1 MTAPASPP
9 VRTIVGALVLV
20 MLLAA
25 MDQTIVSTALPTI
38 VGELGG
44 LEHLSWVVTGYM
56 LATTVVTPIYGK
68 LGDLFGRKVVLQS
81 AIVIFLAG
89 SVLSSLAQSMLQLI
103 LFRALQGVG
112 GGGLMITTMA
122 VMADVVS
129 PRERGKYSGW
139 FGAVW
144 GGATLLGPLIGGFFV
159 EHLSWRAIFY
169 INIPLG
175 IAVFLVIGFAFAAPP
190 QRPVRPHIDYA
201 GAALLTLGLT
211 AIVLATSL
219 GGVTLPWTSPG
230 LLAIA
235 ATAGAAIALFF
246 WVEHRAEEPIIP
258 PSLFAEPAFRLS
270 AAVGFI
276 VGCAMFGT
284 TTYLPLYLQVV
295 KDLSPATSGLLITP
309 MMGGTLIASISS
321 GYIIA
326 RTGRF
331 RIFPIAGMGIATLAM
346 LWLSQMDLASPAATV
361 TFGAAGLG
369 LGLGMVMQV
378 LVLAVQ
384 NAAPREQLGVATSSA
399 TMFRSVGG
407 LVGVS
412 LFGALFAMLLH
423 QGLAGG
429 PAALLDPS
437 KLNPMA
443 IRALPSAQH
452 DAYLAA
458 FSEAL
463 HVVFLSAA
471 GLAALGFLL
480 SWLQPHQTLR
490 DKPHPIEDIGDDM
503 GMPTDGTRPAR
514 AG

>member
-1 MTAPASPP
+1 MSAGAVP

-38 VGELGG
+38 VGDLGG

-56 LATTVVTPIYGK
+56 LATTAVTPIYGK
-68 LGDLFGRKVVLQS
+68 LGDLFGRKVILQS
-81 AIVIFLAG
+81 AIVIFLVG
-89 SVLSSLAQSMLQLI
+89 SILSSLAQSMLQLI
-103 LFRALQGVG
+103 LFRALQGIG

-159 EHLSWRAIFY
+159 GHLSWRAIFY

-175 IAVFLVIGFAFAAPP
+175 IAVFLVIGFAFAPP
-190 QRPVRPHIDYA
+190 PPRAARPHIDYA
-201 GAALLTLGLT
+201 GAALLTIGLT

-219 GGVTLPWTSPG
+219 GGVSLPWTSPILLG
-230 LLAIA
+230 LLAA
-235 ATAGAAIALFF
+235 AAASLVLFF
-246 WVEHRAEEPIIP
+246 RVEQRAEEPIIP
-258 PSLFAEPAFRLS
+258 PSLFADPVFRLS
-270 AAVGFI
+270 AAIGFI

-284 TTYLPLYLQVV
+284 TTYLPIYLQVV
-295 KDLSPATSGLLITP
+295 KDMSPSESGLLITP
-309 MMGGTLIASISS
+309 MMGGTLLASISS
-321 GYIIA
+321 GYVIA
-326 RTGRF
+326 RTGRY
-331 RIFPIAGMGIATLAM
+331 RIFPVAGMALATLAM
-346 LWLSQMDLASPAATV
+346 LWLSQLSLASPPSSV
-361 TFGAAGLG
+361 MIGAAGLG

-384 NAAPREQLGVATSSA
+384 NTAPREQLGAATSSA

-412 LFGALFAMLLH
+412 LFGALFAMLLR

-429 PAALLDPS
+429 PGGMLDPS
-437 KLNPMA
+437 KLNPTT
-443 IRALPSAQH
+443 IRALPDAQH
-452 DAYLAA
+452 TAYLAA
-458 FSEAL
+458 FGDAL
-463 HVVFLSAA
+463 HVVFLAA
-471 GLAALGFLL
+471 SGLAALGFLL
-480 SWLQPHQTLR
+480 TWLQPNRALR